1 MGRKLGLG
9 LHGAQVQGQH
19 KPQQQRPKDRIPLG
33 GWSWHPPSSAWHS
46 DASAGILGKH
56 VELLQAERKGRSH
69 HATLPSCLTAW
80 VLPEAHRGVATLSG
94 VSDMS
99 TPTHPGWTSGG
110 GIHRVPSWGS
120 HAAANPRPAFSEF
133 LDFLIFAPSFNF
145 FPEFRISAWCSL
157 CFFACS
163 LANLQAVVWGPC
175 KASPNYITAWL
186 FQIKESCWHTKI

>member
-1 MGRKLGLG
+1 MVLRSKGSTSHSNKDPRTASLLGDGPDTL
-9 LHGAQVQGQH
+9 LQVPDTPMLLQG
-19 KPQQQRPKDRIPLG
+19 
-33 GWSWHPPSSAWHS
+33 SW
-46 DASAGILGKH
+46 GN

-80 VLPEAHRGVATLSG
+80 ALPEAHRGVATLSG